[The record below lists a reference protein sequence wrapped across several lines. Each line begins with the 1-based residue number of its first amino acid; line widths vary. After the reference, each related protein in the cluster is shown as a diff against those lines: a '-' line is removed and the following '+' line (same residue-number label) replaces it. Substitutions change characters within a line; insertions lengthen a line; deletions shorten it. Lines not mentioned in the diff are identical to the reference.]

1 MQWGFGGV
9 GRLDLVQRA
18 LSEDMEMYYLEQ
30 HGDRVCGIRNRNLF
44 NFLKTGANY
53 GPWAKARLN
62 VYL

>member
-1 MQWGFGGV
+1 M
-9 GRLDLVQRA
+9 QRA